1 MENTS
6 HLEISESALQNN
18 LEFVRKTLCKRSKL
32 SCVVKGNAYGHGIE
46 VFVPLL
52 VKNGVNH
59 ISVFS
64 AYEAF
69 QALQSLNVSDTH
81 ASPVDVLILGDVPDE
96 RLGDVIKA
104 GIEFFVF
111 DQRRL
116 ELAAI
121 SAKELGMKAK
131 VHLEVETGMNRL
143 GIDPKEFGE
152 VAETLSKNSEWLEP
166 IGICTHFAG
175 AESVANHTRVSKQI
189 RNFKRAVEEFEKLGI
204 EFPIKHS
211 AGSAAALRFPKTR
224 MDMVRI
230 GILTYGF
237 WPSEETRVA
246 FLNAKGLKENPLK
259 RVLSWKS
266 RVMGLKQVKC
276 GDFVG
281 YGTSFL
287 AEEDK
292 KIALIPVGY
301 GNGFA
306 RALSNNGR
314 AIVGGRRAP
323 VIGTV
328 NMNAISVDITSF
340 ENVKV
345 GDEAILIGKQGQA
358 EISVSSFANFT
369 DQLNYEILARLP
381 KDLERNVVD

>member
-6 HLEISESALQNN
+6 YLEISESALKNN
-18 LEFVRKTLCKRSKL
+18 LEFVRKSLCKRSKL

-46 VFVPLL
+46 HFVPLL
-52 VKNGVNH
+52 VKNGVDH

-69 QALQSLNVSDTH
+69 QALESLDEKI
-81 ASPVDVLILGDVPDE
+81 DIMIMGDVPDE
-96 RLGDVIKA
+96 GLEKVISS
-104 GIEFFVF
+104 GLEFFVF

-116 ELAAI
+116 GLALKA
-121 SAKELGMKAK
+121 AKKVGVKAK
-131 VHLEVETGMNRL
+131 IHLEVETGMNRL
-143 GIDPKEFGE
+143 GLDPKEFEE
-152 VAETLSKNSEWLEP
+152 VAVCLKENKEWLEP

-175 AESVANHTRVSKQI
+175 AESVANHTRVAKQI
-189 RNFKRAVEEFEKLGI
+189 RNYKRAVERFGQLGV

-211 AGSAAALRFPKTR
+211 ACSAAALRFPKTR
-224 MDMVRI
+224 MDMVRV

-237 WPSEETRVA
+237 WPSEETRVTY
-246 FLNAKGLKENPLK
+246 LNSKGLTKNPLQ

-266 RVMGLKQVKC
+266 RVMGLKKVKS

-292 KIALIPVGY
+292 EIALIPVGY

-314 AIVGGRRAP
+314 AIVAGRRAN
-323 VIGTV
+323 VVGTV
-328 NMNAISVDITSF
+328 NMNAISVDVTSF
-340 ENVKV
+340 DNVRI
-345 GDEAILIGKQGQA
+345 GDEAILIGKQGDA

-381 KDLERNVVD
+381 KDLERKVID